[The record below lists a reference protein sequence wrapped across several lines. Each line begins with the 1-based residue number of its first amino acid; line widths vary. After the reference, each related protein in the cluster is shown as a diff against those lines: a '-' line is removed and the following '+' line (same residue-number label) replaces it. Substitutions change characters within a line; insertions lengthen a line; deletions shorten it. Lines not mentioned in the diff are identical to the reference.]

1 MAIEMIR
8 TRSMPDEHG
17 VQSLLF
23 DWMKLTPVPWIP
35 GAKLAD
41 YAWMNPNGLY
51 LGAGT
56 PAQKG
61 AYISKMKRAGFTPG
75 VADVTIA
82 LPHPMLGMHGA
93 FLELKRGM
101 TPAETRR
108 ALSEDQIEHLCR
120 MYNVGYFA
128 GVAAGFDHALEAV
141 KHYMNGGRSYNI
153 DLFAELGEDG
163 VASPLQ
169 PKRKRSTTRNLKA

>member
-1 MAIEMIR
+1 VAIEVIR
-8 TRSMPDEHG
+8 TQSMPDEHET
-17 VQSLLF
+17 QSLLF
-23 DWMKLTPVPWIP
+23 HWMRLTPVPWIP
-35 GAKLAD
+35 GAKIAD

-51 LGAGT
+51 LGGGT
-56 PAQKG
+56 PVQKA

-82 LPHPMLGMHGA
+82 LPVLDMHGA
-93 FLELKRGM
+93 YLELKRGM
-101 TPAETRR
+101 TPAATRR

-153 DLFAELGEDG
+153 DLFAELDEDG

-169 PKRKRSTTRNLKA
+169 PKRKRSTTNKPKA